1 MDLDT
6 CGYRED
12 GDCSGS
18 VRQYAQP
25 RLKAAGQRGRALRPG
40 GSAAAGGGREGSG
53 AGDRLGAWL
62 FDALLRWHRG
72 FLDSLFE
79 LVAFVAEQ
87 RGKDRSLSR

>member
-1 MDLDT
+1 LL
-6 CGYRED
+6 RE
-12 GDCSGS
+12 
-18 VRQYAQP
+18 RAAIRAA

-87 RGKDRSLSR
+87 RGKDRSLSIDREVDS